1 MIPETTEGK
10 CLTILYAGF
19 GIPLL
24 LFYLTVVG
32 SSLSSC
38 LCCWPMRQRRS
49 GGGDNNSNAS
59 GYMKGSFIH
68 QHESVAATANHYQKR
83 STAVRYRPGD
93 DVDVADGDDESID
106 MAEFCSRSP
115 LRSYCPLVFCLLLV
129 LVYMACGAWTFSS
142 LMSLSLVD
150 ALLLSFMLFTTMGVP
165 DPQSA
170 VWARTST
177 IVAVSVY
184 ILVGI
189 TLCSLC
195 FNLIYDWLLTRWIDN
210 RHQQQQSQQPILPT
224 LVVAAPTVG
233 GPISIEMNH
242 CIPASSSTLRRS

>member
-1 MIPETTEGK
+1 M
-10 CLTILYAGF
+10 TILYAGF

-38 LCCWPMRQRRS
+38 LCCWPMRQRR
-49 GGGDNNSNAS
+49 GGGGSGNNKDNNSS
-59 GYMKGSFIH
+59 ELIMKGRSFIH
-68 QHESVAATANHYQKR
+68 QHESLAANHYQKR
-83 STAVRYRPGD
+83 SRSYHPGD
-93 DVDVADGDDESID
+93 ADGGGGDDESID

-129 LVYMACGAWTFSS
+129 LAYMACGAWTFSS

-170 VWARTST
+170 VWTRTST

-210 RHQQQQSQQPILPT
+210 RHQQQQSQQPMLPT
-224 LVVAAPTVG
+224 LVTVSAPTSVG

-242 CIPASSSTLRRS
+242 CNPTTSSTLRRS